1 MSDVLLFT
9 LLLAGCWALQMYLTG
24 VQVRTFMR
32 QVAGL
37 RRMGRTAIGV
47 GGGRATRRVY
57 VALAADASGRVVSA
71 RRLGGVTT
79 LARPR
84 AAPEL
89 EGVSLAELAG
99 AGGDASA
106 RAAAM
111 AARHLLGEDP
121 RDGGGWPSTQRK
133 EARSA

>member
-1 MSDVLLFT
+1 VSDVLLFT
-9 LLLAGCWALQMYLTG
+9 VLLAGCWALQMYLTG
-24 VQVRTFMR
+24 LQVRTFMR
-32 QVAGL
+32 HVAGL
-37 RRMGRTAIGV
+37 RRLGHTAIGV

-57 VALAADASGRVVSA
+57 VALAADASGRVVAA
-71 RRLGGVTT
+71 RRLSGVTT

-84 AAPEL
+84 PAPEL
-89 EGVSLAELAG
+89 EGLVLAELAG

-121 RDGGGWPSTQRK
+121 HDGGGRSVTERR

>member
-1 MSDVLLFT
+1 MSDLLLFT
-9 LLLAGCWALQMYLTG
+9 VLLAGCWALQMYLTG
-24 VQVRTFMR
+24 LQARTFMR

-37 RRMGRTAIGV
+37 RRLGRTATGV
-47 GGGRATRRVY
+47 AGGRATRRVY
-57 VALAADASGRVVSA
+57 VALAADASGRVVAA
-71 RRLGGVTT
+71 RRLSGVTT

-84 AAPEL
+84 PVAEL
-89 EGVSLAELAG
+89 EGVALAELAG

-111 AARHLLGEDP
+111 AARHLLGQDP
-121 RDGGGWPSTQRK
+121 HGGGGRKSTERK